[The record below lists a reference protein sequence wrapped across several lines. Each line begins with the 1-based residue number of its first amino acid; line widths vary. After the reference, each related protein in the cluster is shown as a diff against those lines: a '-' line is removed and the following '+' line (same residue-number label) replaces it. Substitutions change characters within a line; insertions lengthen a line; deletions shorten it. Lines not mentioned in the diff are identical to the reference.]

1 MEGQVE
7 EQFSITSPEMFES
20 YFKEDYENNL
30 YNQQNESKNFT
41 RFTQISNISLI
52 FPNPKIESEKIEKVE
67 QFSITFPD
75 FLESNCKDDYEKNLF
90 MKQYQEL
97 NYDSF
102 SEKEDDLNEKIEPTE
117 PFKIEILDSFI
128 LIPNISSIFPNPKN
142 EPEKI
147 EKEGKET
154 NEESISLL
162 NKKKKRK
169 SHDKF
174 DKDNIKRKIQVKYI
188 KFLVQFVNKAILEI
202 FFKYN
207 MNSIIDI
214 KNKKKIEYYQFK
226 SLSYDFSKNVDSLS
240 FNKYKSKKISEI
252 FIENTSPKY
261 KNYNNV
267 DIYNNIIQINN
278 KINNILN
285 KPYLEFFDAFYKK
298 QNVLNLKKYGFN
310 LDIYLN
316 DIKRFEQFTEEQ
328 KKQTSEKCELYIK
341 RIEECI
347 NSDFIFSS
355 NSPLFSIKSK

>member
-1 MEGQVE
+1 MEGP
-7 EQFSITSPEMFES
+7 I
-20 YFKEDYENNL
+20 
-30 YNQQNESKNFT
+30 
-41 RFTQISNISLI
+41 
-52 FPNPKIESEKIEKVE
+52 VE
-67 QFSITFPD
+67 QFSNTFPD
-75 FLESNCKDDYEKNLF
+75 ILEINYKDEYEPNLYDI
-90 MKQYQEL
+90 KEST
-97 NYDSF
+97 NYTSF
-102 SEKEDDLNEKIEPTE
+102 T
-117 PFKIEILDSFI
+117 
-128 LIPNISSIFPNPKN
+128 LIPNIISIFPNPKN
-142 EPEKI
+142 EPKKN
-147 EKEGKET
+147 EKEVKEIT
-154 NEESISLL
+154 NEESNSLL
-162 NKKKKRK
+162 KKKKKRK

-202 FFKYN
+202 FDKYN

-214 KNKKKIEYYQFK
+214 KRKKKIEYYQFK

-267 DIYNNIIQINN
+267 EIYNNIIQINS
-278 KINNILN
+278 KVNNILN

-316 DIKRFEQFTEEQ
+316 DIERFEQFTEQQ
-328 KKQTSEKCELYIK
+328 KKQTTENFELYIK

-347 NSDFIFSS
+347 NNDFIIYS
-355 NSPLFSIKSK
+355 NTPLFSIKSK

>member
-1 MEGQVE
+1 MEGP
-7 EQFSITSPEMFES
+7 I
-20 YFKEDYENNL
+20 
-30 YNQQNESKNFT
+30 
-41 RFTQISNISLI
+41 
-52 FPNPKIESEKIEKVE
+52 VE
-67 QFSITFPD
+67 QFSYTFPD
-75 FLESNCKDDYEKNLF
+75 ILEINYKDEYEPNLYDI
-90 MKQYQEL
+90 KEST
-97 NYDSF
+97 NYTSF
-102 SEKEDDLNEKIEPTE
+102 T
-117 PFKIEILDSFI
+117 
-128 LIPNISSIFPNPKN
+128 LIPNIISIFPNPKN
-142 EPEKI
+142 EPKKN
-147 EKEGKET
+147 EKEVKEIT

-162 NKKKKRK
+162 KKKKKRK

-188 KFLVQFVNKAILEI
+188 KFLVQFVNKAILAI
-202 FFKYN
+202 FNEYN
-207 MNSIIDI
+207 MDSIIDI
-214 KNKKKIEYYQFK
+214 KSKKKIEYYQFK

-316 DIKRFEQFTEEQ
+316 DIKRFEQFAEDQ
-328 KKQTSEKCELYIK
+328 KKQTTENFELYIK

-347 NSDFIFSS
+347 NNDFIIYS
-355 NSPLFSIKSK
+355 NTPLFFIKSN

>member
-1 MEGQVE
+1 MEGQ
-7 EQFSITSPEMFES
+7 I
-20 YFKEDYENNL
+20 
-30 YNQQNESKNFT
+30 
-41 RFTQISNISLI
+41 
-52 FPNPKIESEKIEKVE
+52 VE
-67 QFSITFPD
+67 QFSHTFPD
-75 FLESNCKDDYEKNLF
+75 ILEINYKDEYEPNLYDI
-90 MKQYQEL
+90 KKST
-97 NYDSF
+97 NYTSF
-102 SEKEDDLNEKIEPTE
+102 T
-117 PFKIEILDSFI
+117 
-128 LIPNISSIFPNPKN
+128 LIPNIISIFPNPKN
-142 EPEKI
+142 EPKKN
-147 EKEGKET
+147 EKEVKEIT
-154 NEESISLL
+154 NKESNSLL

-188 KFLVQFVNKAILEI
+188 KFLVKFVNKAILEI
-202 FFKYN
+202 FDKYN

-214 KNKKKIEYYQFK
+214 KRKKKIEYYQFK

-240 FNKYKSKKISEI
+240 FSRYKSKKISEI
-252 FIENTSPKY
+252 FVENTSPKY

-316 DIKRFEQFTEEQ
+316 DIERFEQFTEQQ
-328 KKQTSEKCELYIK
+328 KKQTTENFELYIK

-347 NSDFIFSS
+347 NNDFIIYS
-355 NSPLFSIKSK
+355 NTPLFSIKSK

>member
-1 MEGQVE
+1 MEGQ
-7 EQFSITSPEMFES
+7 I
-20 YFKEDYENNL
+20 
-30 YNQQNESKNFT
+30 
-41 RFTQISNISLI
+41 
-52 FPNPKIESEKIEKVE
+52 VE
-67 QFSITFPD
+67 QFSHTFPD
-75 FLESNCKDDYEKNLF
+75 ILEINYKDEYEPNLYDI
-90 MKQYQEL
+90 KKST
-97 NYDSF
+97 NYTSF
-102 SEKEDDLNEKIEPTE
+102 T
-117 PFKIEILDSFI
+117 
-128 LIPNISSIFPNPKN
+128 LIPNIISIFPNPKN
-142 EPEKI
+142 EPKKN
-147 EKEGKET
+147 EKEVKEIT
-154 NEESISLL
+154 NKESNSLL

-188 KFLVQFVNKAILEI
+188 KFLVKFVNKAILEI
-202 FFKYN
+202 FDKYN

-214 KNKKKIEYYQFK
+214 KRKKKIEYYQFK

-316 DIKRFEQFTEEQ
+316 DIERFEQFTEQQ
-328 KKQTSEKCELYIK
+328 KKQTTENFELYIK

-347 NSDFIFSS
+347 NNDFIIYS
-355 NSPLFSIKSK
+355 NTPLFSIKSK